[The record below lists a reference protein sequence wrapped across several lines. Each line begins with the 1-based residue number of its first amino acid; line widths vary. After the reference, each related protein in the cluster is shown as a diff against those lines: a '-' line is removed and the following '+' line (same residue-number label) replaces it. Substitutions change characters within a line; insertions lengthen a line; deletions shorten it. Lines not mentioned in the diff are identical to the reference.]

1 MEQELCT
8 HLPTE
13 HTCWHWSWLN
23 TDSLYYFNDEDAE
36 KNFPSETKVICSE
49 NIGKEN
55 NENINS

>member
-23 TDSLYYFNDEDAE
+23 TDSLYYFNDKDAAE
-36 KNFPSETKVICSE
+36 QNFPSETKVFCS
-49 NIGKEN
+49 
-55 NENINS
+55 